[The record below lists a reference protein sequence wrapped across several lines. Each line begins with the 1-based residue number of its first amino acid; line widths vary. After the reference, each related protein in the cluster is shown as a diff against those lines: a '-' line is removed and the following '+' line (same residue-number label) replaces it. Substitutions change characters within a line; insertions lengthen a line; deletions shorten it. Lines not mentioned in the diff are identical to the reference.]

1 MRHFKP
7 FALRSSAALA
17 LLGALSF
24 SANAQVTISED
35 SSDQIRTSTSGDVT
49 VENEAT
55 VTVDS
60 SRAGLVLDSDNDITL
75 AGSVEANNVD
85 GATGVELQGG
95 NEGSYTQTGSITVS
109 EDYTLTNTD
118 DDPFTDGPFAEGQG
132 RTGILISGASPF
144 RGNVELAA
152 GSTVQVQGND
162 SFGVNLANT
171 PMMTAG
177 LTGNLTTS
185 GQIGVVG
192 DRSTGVNIASN
203 VIGNVTNEGSVVVR
217 GTDSQAYVISGDID
231 GGFASSGTLS
241 ASGYRS
247 DQRLNFGGDTG
258 RVSDRGREDLT
269 AEDLRQGGAVL
280 NVSGNI
286 SDGIFLNQRFQQAM
300 NDDGSLSVDANGDP
314 IFTSTVIAASN
325 IQQAG
330 SAPAVIIDGNGS
342 PIAIGLVA
350 QITDPTDPDF
360 DSTLQYGFINRG
372 TIAANGV
379 FNDFDATAISLS
391 NVTIDG
397 GISNSGTLEATAFRS
412 PNPSDFTDGNGVA
425 RVLILGDQA
434 IADEINNSGI
444 INASVSED
452 ADEVYA
458 DRNNIIAPRP
468 LLAIAIDIR
477 EGASVTNLVNS
488 GAISSNILLGRDGT
502 TIAIRDASGTV
513 RRLDN
518 TGAITTS
525 ARTSDTLGL
534 EETEFNLIAIDFS
547 ANTSGVEINQSQ
559 NPDIAFAPSIRG
571 DILLGSGDDSI
582 VASAG
587 TILGDVDFG
596 GGADTLSLSGGSVF
610 LGGIQNTDSLDL
622 SVTGES
628 TLALRSSDDIQ
639 VSEAL
644 IDSTSVFRPLI
655 DGATGEAST
664 LISSGDITFESG
676 AAINPILNSI
686 IGTNTLSYTLASASN
701 LTIGDLASLSAG
713 DSPFLYNT
721 NLSLSDPNTLIVTLD
736 LRDPTAS
743 VENGG
748 LGLDAVQAAA
758 FGSVVDG
765 VFQEG
770 AAFQALTATSDL
782 GNAFA
787 NITEADEFY
796 AAYNQILPEFSGAAK
811 QFVLANVD
819 GAVGAVGS
827 HLDAARRSPDKPG
840 GAWLQEFF
848 YFADRDLAGLSEQY
862 RGEGFGFS
870 GGIDTALGPFH
881 AVGLSV
887 GFASTEVEDVI
898 GNDEPLN
905 VRTYQGG
912 AYAGFEKN
920 GFNIDVY
927 GGGGISEFEQN
938 RIVSVGDFL
947 GTAEGEWEGL
957 HANAALRAGYEVA
970 LSEKFWARPS
980 VSVDYLYLNEYGHT
994 ETGTEG
1000 VRLRVDGR
1008 SSETAAA
1015 TAMLDFG
1022 AKFQGKRTW
1031 IRPSLRVG
1039 YRNEFISDPLET
1051 AFRFQGLSDSD
1062 GNLFDSELARLR
1074 AFAFPDE
1081 GILLGF
1087 TVAAGSEYSAIGF
1100 DFDSDIRDGFIRHT
1114 GRVVIRL
1121 LF

>member
-1 MRHFKP
+1 MRHFKTL
-7 FALRSSAALA
+7 ALRSSATLA

-24 SANAQVTISED
+24 SAQAQVSISENT
-35 SSDQIRTSTSGDVT
+35 SEQIRTSTSGDVT
-49 VENEAT
+49 VTTDAT

-60 SRAGLVLDSDNDITL
+60 ARAGLVLDSDNALVLD
-75 AGSVEANNVD
+75 GSVEANNVD
-85 GATGVELQGG
+85 GATGVDLQGG
-95 NEGSYTQTGSITVS
+95 NEGSYTQTGSIVVG
-109 EDYTLTNTD
+109 EDFTPGNTD
-118 DDPFTDGPFAEGQG
+118 DDPFTDGGFAEGQG

-144 RGNVELAA
+144 RGNIELA
-152 GSTVQVQGND
+152 STSRIDVQGND
-162 SFGVNLANT
+162 SFGINLANT
-171 PMMTAG
+171 PMMTEG
-177 LTGNLTTS
+177 FTGNLLTS
-185 GQIGVVG
+185 GQINVVG
-192 DRSTGVNIASN
+192 DRSTGINIASN
-203 VIGNVTNEGSVVVR
+203 VTGNVTNEGSIIVR
-217 GTDSQAYVISGDID
+217 GTESQAYAISGDID
-231 GGFASSGTLS
+231 GGFVSNGALS
-241 ASGYRS
+241 TSGYRS
-247 DQRLNFGGDTG
+247 DSRLGFGGD
-258 RVSDRGREDLT
+258 RSDRGREDLT
-269 AEDLRQGGAVL
+269 AEDLRQGGSTL

-286 SDGIFLNQRFQQAM
+286 SGGILLNQRFAQAT
-300 NDDGSLSVDANGDP
+300 NDDGSLSFDDDGEP
-314 IFTSTVIAASN
+314 IFTETPIASSN

-330 SAPAVIIDGNGS
+330 SAPAVIIDGNGN

-350 QITDPTDPDF
+350 QITDPTDDDF
-360 DSTLQYGFINRG
+360 DSSLQYGFINRG
-372 TIAANGV
+372 IISANGV
-379 FNDFDATAISLS
+379 YNDFDATTVSFS
-391 NVTIDG
+391 DVTIEG
-397 GISNSGTLEATAFRS
+397 GISNAGSLGATAFRASS
-412 PNPSDFTDGNGVA
+412 PTDLTDGSGIA
-425 RVLILGDQA
+425 RVLVLGDQA
-434 IADEINNSGI
+434 IADEINNSGL

-452 ADEVYA
+452 VDEVYL
-458 DRNNIIAPRP
+458 DRQNITSPRS

-488 GAISSNILLGRDGT
+488 GSISSNILLGRDGT

-518 TGAITTS
+518 TGSITTF
-525 ARTSDTLGL
+525 ARTSDSLGL
-534 EETEFNLIAIDFS
+534 EETDFDLIAIDFS
-547 ANTSGVEINQSQ
+547 AGTEGVEINQSQ
-559 NPDIAFAPSIRG
+559 NPDTTNVPIIRG
-571 DILLGSGDDSI
+571 DILLGSGDDSL

-587 TILGDVDFG
+587 AILGDVDFG

-610 LGGIQNTDSLDL
+610 VGAIQNSDSLAL
-622 SVTGES
+622 SVTEGS
-628 TLALRSSDDIQ
+628 TLALRSADTIQ

-644 IDSTSVFRPLI
+644 IDSTSSFRPLI
-655 DGATGEAST
+655 NGATGEAST
-664 LISSGDITFESG
+664 LTSAGDITFEAG
-676 AAINPILNSI
+676 ASINPILNSI
-686 IGTNTLSYTLASASN
+686 IGTDTLSYTLASAGN

-721 NLSLSDPNTLIVTLD
+721 SLSLSDPNTLVVTLD
-736 LRDPTAS
+736 LRNPTTS
-743 VENGG
+743 VDDGG

-765 VFQEG
+765 VFQDG
-770 AAFQALTATSDL
+770 AVLQALTATSDL

-787 NITEADEFY
+787 NITEANDFY

-848 YFADRDLAGLSEQY
+848 YFADRELAGLSEQY

-870 GGIDTALGPFH
+870 GGLDAALGPFH
-881 AVGLSV
+881 AVGVSV

-905 VRTYQGG
+905 VRTYQAGT
-912 AYAGFEKN
+912 YAGFEKN

-927 GGGGISEFEQN
+927 GGGGISDFEQN
-938 RIVSVGDFL
+938 RLVSVGDYF
-947 GTAEGEWEGL
+947 GSAQGEWEGL

-980 VSVDYLYLNEYGHT
+980 LSVDYLYLNEYGHT

-1008 SSETAAA
+1008 RSETAAA

-1039 YRNEFISDPLET
+1039 YRNEFISDPTET
-1051 AFRFQGLSDSD
+1051 AFRFQGLSDLE

-1114 GRVVIRL
+1114 GRIVIRL